1 MELIQISPDIPA
13 FVCVCMWVYK
23 VLCSFITCV
32 TYNHHQNQET
42 YLYQKVLLC
51 YPWLLHFKGT
61 WGVIC
66 TNLLTGM
73 EGDLCQVSGLDNDW
87 PQKAVPY
94 PRLVSGIPSYNLN
107 FIK

>member
-32 TYNHHQNQET
+32 IYNHHQNQET

-51 YPWLLHFKGT
+51 YP
-61 WGVIC
+61 
-66 TNLLTGM
+66 
-73 EGDLCQVSGLDNDW
+73 
-87 PQKAVPY
+87 
-94 PRLVSGIPSYNLN
+94 
-107 FIK
+107 